1 MAASSCK
8 RARCFS
14 FASACG
20 ELMAFLHRPISAWL
34 IGGCA
39 VLILAQLPGHARRLR
54 AEPCSGA
61 DSPPQA

>member
-1 MAASSCK
+1 
-8 RARCFS
+8 
-14 FASACG
+14 
-20 ELMAFLHRPISAWL
+20 MAFLHRPISAWL

-39 VLILAQLPGHARRLR
+39 FLILAQLPGHARRLR